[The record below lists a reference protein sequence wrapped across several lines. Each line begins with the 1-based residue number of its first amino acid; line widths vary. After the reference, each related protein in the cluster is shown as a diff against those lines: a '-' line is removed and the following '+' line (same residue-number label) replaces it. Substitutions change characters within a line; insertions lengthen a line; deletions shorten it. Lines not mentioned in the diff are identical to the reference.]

1 MNIDRPLVLVVE
13 DEIFLRMILVAQL
26 LDAGFDTVECG
37 NASDAEFML
46 ASYPEV
52 DVVIA
57 DDVLLDEPDSR
68 RFAERVVAQWPDKKV
83 VLTTHKPGNG
93 LIESEDIRY
102 LRKPFKIDE
111 LTSLMLE
118 MLVAP
123 AVRARRTGSL

>member
-57 DDVLLDEPDSR
+57 DDVLLDELDSR
-68 RFAERVVAQWPDKKV
+68 RFAERVVTQWPDKKV

-93 LIESEDIRY
+93 LIEGEDIRY

-111 LTSLMLE
+111 LTSLILE

-123 AVRARRTGSL
+123 AVRARRTGRL